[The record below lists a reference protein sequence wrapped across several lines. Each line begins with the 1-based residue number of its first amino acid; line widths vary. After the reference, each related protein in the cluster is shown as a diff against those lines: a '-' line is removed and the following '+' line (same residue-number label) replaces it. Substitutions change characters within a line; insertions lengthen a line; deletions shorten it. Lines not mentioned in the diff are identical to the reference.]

1 MLATSCEPENAIT
14 TEWRLLNANREIGV
28 PEKHDH
34 QQSPSNYTSPS
45 TIRTSRSA
53 ALPSARNAAWY
64 ALLS

>member
-1 MLATSCEPENAIT
+1 MLPTSCEPGNAIS
-14 TEWRLLNANREIGV
+14 TEWRFDANREIGI
-28 PEKHDH
+28 PGKHDR
-34 QQSPSNYTSPS
+34 QQPPSNYTSPS

>member
-1 MLATSCEPENAIT
+1 MLATSCEPATAIT
-14 TEWRLLNANREIGV
+14 TEWRLLNANREISV

-34 QQSPSNYTSPS
+34 QQAAANYTSPS
-45 TIRTSRSA
+45 IIRTSRSA